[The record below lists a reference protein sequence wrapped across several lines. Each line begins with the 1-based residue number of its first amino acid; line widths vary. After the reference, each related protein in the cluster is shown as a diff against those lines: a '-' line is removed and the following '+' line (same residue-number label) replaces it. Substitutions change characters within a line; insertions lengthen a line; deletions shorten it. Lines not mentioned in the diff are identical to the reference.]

1 MHWKVHDSRCR
12 YSVGDIVTKVSNPH
26 DYEYLLLCDGSTFDK
41 TKYPE
46 LAKIFTS
53 GTLPNLTD
61 GRFLEGGTV
70 VGETRNAGLPDIVG
84 FFNLTNGGTLA
95 YTGGYGVD
103 YAGPFTEGYIGDIGV
118 PVATSSLQGMSGMWF
133 SASKANSIYGSSS
146 TVQPKSYVVKYYVCY
161 GG

>member
-1 MHWKVHDSRCR
+1 MHWKVHDYRCR
-12 YSVGDIVTKVSNPH
+12 YSVGDIVAKVNNPH

-61 GRFLEGGTV
+61 GRFLEGGTTI
-70 VGETRNAGLPDIVG
+70 GETRNAGLPDIAG
-84 FFNLTNGGTLA
+84 YFNLNNGSLFVGN
-95 YTGGYGVD
+95 GYGD
-103 YAGPFTEGYIGDIGV
+103 GFSGPFTAGAIIQNVSGGTTNIGTQMTG
-118 PVATSSLQGMSGMWF
+118 LWF
-133 SASKANSIYGSSS
+133 SASKANSIYGSSY